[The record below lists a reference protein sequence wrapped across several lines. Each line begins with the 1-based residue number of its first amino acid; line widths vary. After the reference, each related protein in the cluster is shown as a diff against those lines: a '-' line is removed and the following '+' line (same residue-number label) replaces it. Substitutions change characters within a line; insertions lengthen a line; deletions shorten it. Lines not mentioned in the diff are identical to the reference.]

1 MNIFEIPGH
10 VDKDGRLIAEN
21 AMMLKRW
28 LDSNKGNSLTITFQR
43 FGNKRTTKQNRYYWG
58 VVVKM
63 IKERFKELGHELDS
77 DEVHDFLKG
86 EFNKREIVTEND
98 HHLSIPRSTKDL
110 DSQTFN
116 EYIEKVRQF
125 AAITL
130 EINIPDPDENYQSVF
145 QIS

>member
-1 MNIFEIPGH
+1 MLSIEVPGH
-10 VDKDGRLIAEN
+10 INKDGRLVAEN
-21 AMMLKRW
+21 ALMLKKW
-28 LDSNKGNSLTITFQR
+28 IEFNKGYSLMITFQR

-63 IKERFKELGHELDS
+63 IRERFKELGHELDS

-110 DSQTFN
+110 DSTSFN
-116 EYIEKVRQF
+116 EYLEKVRQF
-125 AAITL
+125 ASITL

-145 QIS
+145 QIT

>member
-1 MNIFEIPGH
+1 MLNIEVPGH
-10 VDKDGRLIAEN
+10 IDKDGKLVAEN
-21 AMMLKRW
+21 ATMLKKW
-28 LDSNKGNSLTITFQR
+28 IEFNKGYSLTITFQR

-63 IKERFKELGHELDS
+63 IKERLTELGHDLDTE
-77 DEVHDFLKG
+77 EVHDFLKA
-86 EFNKREIVTEND
+86 EFNKIEIVTENE
-98 HHLSIPRSTKDL
+98 HHLSIPKSTKDL